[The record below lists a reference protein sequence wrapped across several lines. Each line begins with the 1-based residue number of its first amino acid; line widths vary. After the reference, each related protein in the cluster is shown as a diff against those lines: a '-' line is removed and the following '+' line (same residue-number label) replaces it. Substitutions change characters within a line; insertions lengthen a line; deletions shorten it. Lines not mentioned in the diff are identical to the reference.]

1 MRLQVLLFQPNMTI
15 WRRKEI
21 LFPVGVLFF
30 INLSHG
36 TVKAAEGCLGTL
48 CGRPSLEPLTRE
60 VRILRESTSCTLG
73 NKEVDAIVPG
83 SQNNPTNVK
92 NVEQVLPEL
101 KFQEF
106 FPRRNEAYT
115 YRNFLRAMGKY
126 PAICR
131 NSDNC
136 SKILAAMFAHF
147 QQETAGLFFLEE
159 INKENSYCAKW
170 SEWVAEAYPCSQ
182 GKKYYGRGS
191 KQLTWNFNYGA
202 FSKAIFGNTSVLL
215 EKPELVATTWLNF
228 ASAIW
233 FFVTPQPPKPSML
246 QVVDGSW
253 RRSSSFAEPIR
264 NNHHL
269 FHPHLAGVGRHLAA
283 QPG

>member
-1 MRLQVLLFQPNMTI
+1 M
-15 WRRKEI
+15 
-21 LFPVGVLFF
+21 
-30 INLSHG
+30 
-36 TVKAAEGCLGTL
+36 GTL
-48 CGRPSLEPLTRE
+48 CGRSSLEPLTRE

-73 NKEVDAIVPG
+73 NTEVDAIVPG
-83 SQNNPTNVK
+83 SRNNPTNVK

-115 YRNFLRAMGKY
+115 YRNFLKAMGKY

-136 SKILAAMFAHF
+136 SKILATMFAHF
-147 QQETAGLFFLEE
+147 QQETAGLFYLEE
-159 INKENSYCAKW
+159 INKEHAYCAKW

-191 KQLTWNFNYGA
+191 KQLSWNFNYGA
-202 FSKAIFGNTSVLL
+202 FSKAIFGNASILL
-215 EKPELVATTWLNF
+215 ERPELVATTWLNF

-246 QVVDGSW
+246 QVVDGSL
-253 RRSSSFAEPIR
+253 SFA
-264 NNHHL
+264 
-269 FHPHLAGVGRHLAA
+269 
-283 QPG
+283 